1 VTDAARTTTNRI
13 ATAERATAETTIR
26 VRIDLDGSGRAEI
39 STPIGFLD
47 HLLTLFARHALVDLE
62 VAATGDTHIDE
73 HHTVEDTALVLG
85 RAIDEA
91 LAERTGIRRYG
102 DVRLPM
108 DEALALSAVDLGG
121 RAHADVEPVPD
132 PLTATNVWLE
142 LWPHFVETLARE
154 ARASVHLEVRKAR
167 STHHLVEGG
176 VKALARSLRQ
186 AWEPDPRLAG
196 TESVPSSKGTLR

>member
-1 VTDAARTTTNRI
+1 MSRI
-13 ATAERATAETTIR
+13 GVAKRATAETTISVR
-26 VRIDLDGSGRAEI
+26 VDLDGTGTAEI

-47 HLLTLFARHALVDLE
+47 HLLTLLARHALLDLE
-62 VAATGDTHIDE
+62 VRATGDVHVDE

-85 RAIDEA
+85 RALDGA
-91 LAERTGIRRYG
+91 LGERTGIRRYG

-108 DEALALSAVDLGG
+108 DEALALCAVDLGG
-121 RAHADVEPVPD
+121 RAYADVQPVPD
-132 PLTATNVWLE
+132 PLTAANAWLE

-176 VKALARSLRQ
+176 AKALARALRQ

-196 TESVPSSKGTLR
+196 RDEVPSSKGTLR

>member
-1 VTDAARTTTNRI
+1 MSRI
-13 ATAERATAETTIR
+13 GNAERATAETTIR
-26 VRIDLDGSGRAEI
+26 VRIDLEGSGRADVT
-39 STPIGFLD
+39 TPIGFLD
-47 HLLTLFARHALVDLE
+47 HLLTLFARHALVDLD
-62 VAATGDTHIDE
+62 VTASGDVHVDE

-91 LAERTGIRRYG
+91 LGERAGIRRYG

-108 DEALALSAVDLGG
+108 DEALALCAVDLGG
-121 RAHADVEPVPD
+121 RSYADVEPVPD
-132 PLTATNVWLE
+132 PLTAGNVWLE

-154 ARASVHLEVRKAR
+154 ARASVHLEVTKAR

-176 VKALARSLRQ
+176 AKALARALRQ

-196 TESVPSSKGTLR
+196 TEAVPSSKGTLR

>member
-1 VTDAARTTTNRI
+1 MSRI
-13 ATAERATAETTIR
+13 GNAERATAETTIR
-26 VRIDLDGSGRAEI
+26 VRIDLDGSGRSEVT
-39 STPIGFLD
+39 TPLGFLD
-47 HLLTLFARHALVDLE
+47 HLLTLFARHALVDLD
-62 VAATGDTHIDE
+62 VTASGDVHVDE

-91 LAERTGIRRYG
+91 LGERAGIRRYG

-108 DEALALSAVDLGG
+108 DEALALCAVDLGG
-121 RAHADVEPVPD
+121 RSYADVEPVPD
-132 PLTATNVWLE
+132 PLTAANVWLE
-142 LWPHFVETLARE
+142 LWPHFVETVARE
-154 ARASVHLEVRKAR
+154 ARASVHLEVRRAR

-176 VKALARSLRQ
+176 AKALARALRQ

>member
-1 VTDAARTTTNRI
+1 MSRSG
-13 ATAERATAETTIR
+13 TAERATAETTIR
-26 VRIDLDGSGRAEI
+26 VRIDLDGSGRSEVT
-39 STPIGFLD
+39 TPLGFLD

-62 VAATGDTHIDE
+62 VSASGDVHVDE

-91 LAERTGIRRYG
+91 LGERAGIRRYG

-108 DEALALSAVDLGG
+108 DEALALCAIDLGG
-121 RAHADVEPVPD
+121 RSYADVAPVPD
-132 PLTATNVWLE
+132 PLTAANVWLE
-142 LWPHFVETLARE
+142 LWPHFVETVARE

-176 VKALARSLRQ
+176 AKALARALRQ

>member
-1 VTDAARTTTNRI
+1 MSRI
-13 ATAERATAETTIR
+13 GVAERATAETTISVR
-26 VRIDLDGSGRAEI
+26 VDLDGTGTAEI

-47 HLLTLFARHALVDLE
+47 HLLTLLARHALLDLE
-62 VAATGDTHIDE
+62 VRATGDVHVDE

-85 RAIDEA
+85 RALDEA
-91 LAERTGIRRYG
+91 LGERTGIRRYG

-108 DEALALSAVDLGG
+108 DEALALCAVDLGG
-121 RAHADVEPVPD
+121 RAYADVEPVPD
-132 PLTATNVWLE
+132 PLTAANAWLE

-176 VKALARSLRQ
+176 AKALARALRQ

-196 TESVPSSKGTLR
+196 RDEVPSSKGTLR

>member
-1 VTDAARTTTNRI
+1 MTDAARV

-26 VRIDLDGSGRAEI
+26 IRIDLDGTGRADVA
-39 STPIGFLD
+39 TPIGFLD

-62 VAATGDTHIDE
+62 VSASGDVQVDE

-85 RAIDEA
+85 RAIDDA
-91 LAERTGIRRYG
+91 LGERRGIRRFG

-108 DEALALSAVDLGG
+108 DEALALCAVDLGG
-121 RAHADVEPVPD
+121 RSYADVEPVPD
-132 PLTATNVWLE
+132 PLSASNAWLE

-196 TESVPSSKGTLR
+196 TEAVPSSKGTLR

>member
-1 VTDAARTTTNRI
+1 MSRI
-13 ATAERATAETTIR
+13 GAAERSTAETTISIR
-26 VRIDLDGSGRAEI
+26 VDLDGTGQAEI
-39 STPIGFLD
+39 ATPIGFLD
-47 HLLTLFARHALVDLE
+47 HLLTLLARHSLLDLT
-62 VAATGDTHIDE
+62 VRATGDVHVDE

-85 RAIDEA
+85 RAIDTA
-91 LAERTGIRRYG
+91 LGDRAGIRRYG

-108 DEALALSAVDLGG
+108 DEALALCAIDLGG
-121 RAHADVEPVPD
+121 RAYADVEPVPD
-132 PLTATNVWLE
+132 PLTAANVWLE

-176 VKALARSLRQ
+176 AKALARALRQ

-196 TESVPSSKGTLR
+196 SAEVPSSKGTLR

>member
-1 VTDAARTTTNRI
+1 MSRI
-13 ATAERATAETTIR
+13 GNAERATAETTIR
-26 VRIDLDGSGRAEI
+26 ARIDLDGSGRSEVT
-39 STPIGFLD
+39 TPLGFLD

-62 VAATGDTHIDE
+62 VTASGDVHVDE

-91 LAERTGIRRYG
+91 LGERAGIRRYG

-108 DEALALSAVDLGG
+108 DEALALCAVDLGG
-121 RAHADVEPVPD
+121 RSYADVEPVPD
-132 PLTATNVWLE
+132 PLTAANVWLE

-154 ARASVHLEVRKAR
+154 ARASVHLEVTKAR

-176 VKALARSLRQ
+176 AKALARALRQ

-196 TESVPSSKGTLR
+196 TEAVPSSKGTLR

>member
-1 VTDAARTTTNRI
+1 MSRIGEVERT
-13 ATAERATAETTIR
+13 TAETTIR
-26 VRIDLDGSGRAEI
+26 VRIDLDGSGQADVA
-39 STPIGFLD
+39 TPIGFLD
-47 HLLTLFARHALVDLE
+47 HLLTLLARHALVDLA
-62 VAATGDTHIDE
+62 VTASGDVQVDE

-85 RAIDEA
+85 RAIDRA
-91 LAERTGIRRYG
+91 LGERTGIRRYG

-108 DEALALSAVDLGG
+108 DEALASCAVDLGG

-132 PLTATNVWLE
+132 PLTAANPWLE

-176 VKALARSLRQ
+176 AKAMARALRQ
-186 AWEPDPRLAG
+186 AWELDPRLAG
-196 TESVPSSKGTLR
+196 SNDVPSSKGTLR